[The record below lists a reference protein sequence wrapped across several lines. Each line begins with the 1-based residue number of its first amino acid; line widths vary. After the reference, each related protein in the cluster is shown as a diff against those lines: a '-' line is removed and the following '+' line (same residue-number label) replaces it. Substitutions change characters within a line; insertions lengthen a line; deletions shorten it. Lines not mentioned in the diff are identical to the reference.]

1 MRRFVWLFVSL
12 AFAVAVPGFAQ
23 TLDAADEASF
33 GYLPLSRILPVVGST
48 AGAAGSFFKTAI
60 QVFNPSPS
68 PIPGRFVFHASG
80 APGSPTDPSMDFTVG
95 PQQTI
100 QWGDVLPAMGLS
112 GLGTL
117 DIMLPSASAS
127 PAIIVSRVF
136 NDAEQAGTSGFTE
149 ESVNVSDVG
158 PGGLVITNA
167 QTGYLVLPADLE
179 RFRFNIGI
187 RTLASTSTLQFTVFD
202 ALGNVVGN
210 ASKSV
215 GPSSFLQQEAGAML
229 GIALPPSGSIRVRV
243 SGAGSI
249 VYGATTDNITN
260 DPSIQYARAL

>member
-1 MRRFVWLFVSL
+1 MRRFVTLFLSL
-12 AFAVAVPGFAQ
+12 AFAVAAAGLAQ
-23 TLDAADEASF
+23 TQDASDEASF
-33 GYLPLSRILPVVGST
+33 GYLPLARILPVVGST
-48 AGAAGSFFKTAI
+48 AGAAGSFFKTSI

-80 APGSPTDPSMDFTVG
+80 APGSPSDPSMDFTVA

-136 NDAEQAGTSGFTE
+136 NDAAQAGTSGFTE
-149 ESVNVSDVG
+149 ESVNVTDIG
-158 PGGLVITNA
+158 PGGTVITNS

-202 ALGNVVGN
+202 AQGNVVGS

-215 GPSSFLQQEAGAML
+215 APSSVVQQEAGAML
-229 GIALPPSGSIRVRV
+229 GLALPPNGTIRVRV
-243 SGAGSI
+243 SGSGSI
-249 VYGATTDNITN
+249 IYGATTDNITN
-260 DPSIQYARAL
+260 DPSIQFARTY